1 MQRSGIGRFGRTPP
15 VRWTPRGPQ
24 LHPAVRSA
32 AARRPI
38 EPIQWS
44 LLCSAKSWLVLSLE
58 PHPRLLAVGKLD
70 AVILEGPSQ
79 IV

>member
-24 LHPAVRSA
+24 RHTAVRS
-32 AARRPI
+32 
-38 EPIQWS
+38 QWS